1 MIQTIITDDIILNN
15 FYHDIY
21 NNYNTLIN
29 NQIEEIL
36 DQNNYLTDK
45 INEIFEDYNKVEK
58 NSIFLA
64 YLAYIK
70 YLFLF

>member
-36 DQNNYLTDK
+36 DQHNYLTDK